1 MQATLVLIAA
11 VGSDTNN
18 YQHECTLL
26 DDNQFISYSFL
37 HFNLGLSKAF
47 LIRLVLVWQASI
59 GETMLCF
66 WLNSLF
72 VAL

>member
-26 DDNQFISYSFL
+26 DGNQFLLQFS
-37 HFNLGLSKAF
+37 
-47 LIRLVLVWQASI
+47 
-59 GETMLCF
+59 
-66 WLNSLF
+66 
-72 VAL
+72 AL

>member
-26 DDNQFISYSFL
+26 DGNQFISYSFL

-47 LIRLVLVWQASI
+47 DKISS
-59 GETMLCF
+59 C
-66 WLNSLF
+66 
-72 VAL
+72 VAGKYW